1 VISFIED
8 ITLVSLLIKQPG
20 GWGSL
25 DKVRVD
31 GMRGIRHAGYFLDH
45 ELIDGLTASR
55 HLEEIA
61 LSKEE
66 LKELMKDFLEERLL
80 RIFCRKV
87 KLQI

>member
-1 VISFIED
+1 
-8 ITLVSLLIKQPG
+8 
-20 GWGSL
+20 
-25 DKVRVD
+25 
-31 GMRGIRHAGYFLDH
+31 MRGIRHAGYFLDH

-61 LSKEE
+61 LPSKEE

-87 KLQI
+87 ELRI